1 VALATEA
8 INRLL
13 QTGFA
18 YYKRAEGHDLKTI
31 MLLCDM
37 ALVCSSRFSDLTVC
51 SSQLLIVNC

>member
-18 YYKRAEGHDLKTI
+18 YYKRAEGHDLKFI
-31 MLLCDM
+31 ELLYDM
-37 ALVCSSRFSDLTVC
+37 AL
-51 SSQLLIVNC
+51 N